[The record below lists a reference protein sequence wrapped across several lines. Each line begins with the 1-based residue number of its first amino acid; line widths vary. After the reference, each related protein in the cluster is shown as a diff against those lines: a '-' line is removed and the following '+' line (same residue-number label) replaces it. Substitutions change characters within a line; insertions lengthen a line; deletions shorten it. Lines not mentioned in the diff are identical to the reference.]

1 MSHEI
6 KENKRRQEIIKR
18 LTYELPVLRARIGA
32 SQAEIADRLGISRQT
47 YCSIET
53 GKKDMSWTTCVA
65 LFGVFHSN
73 AETREML
80 KRIEGLKDAA
90 VNELEI

>member
-1 MSHEI
+1 MSHEFN
-6 KENKRRQEIIKR
+6 ENERRQEIIKK

-32 SQAEIADRLGISRQT
+32 SQVEIADRLGISRQT
-47 YCSIET
+47 YCSIEN

-65 LFGVFHSN
+65 LFAVFLSN

>member
-1 MSHEI
+1 MI
-6 KENKRRQEIIKR
+6 IDTNENARRQEIIR
-18 LTYELPVLRARIGA
+18 IMTYELPVLRARIGA

-47 YCSIET
+47 YCSIENE
-53 GKKDMSWTTCVA
+53 KKEMSWTTCVA
-65 LFGVFHSN
+65 LFAVFCSN

>member
-6 KENKRRQEIIKR
+6 NENERRQEIIKK
-18 LTYELPVLRARIGA
+18 LNYELPVLRARLGA

-53 GKKDMSWTTCVA
+53 GKKDMNWTICVA
-65 LFGVFHSN
+65 LFAVFHSN

>member
-1 MSHEI
+1 MNHRTNE
-6 KENKRRQEIIKR
+6 EERRQEIIKK

-53 GKKDMSWTTCVA
+53 GKKDMNWTTCVA
-65 LFGVFHSN
+65 LFAVFHSN
-73 AETREML
+73 AETQEML
-80 KRIEGLKDAA
+80 KKIDGLKDAA
-90 VNELEI
+90 VQELKI

>member
-1 MSHEI
+1 MSHDI
-6 KENKRRQEIIKR
+6 NENERRQEIIKKM
-18 LTYELPVLRARIGA
+18 TYELPVLRARIGA

-53 GKKDMSWTTCVA
+53 GKKDMNWTTCVA
-65 LFGVFHSN
+65 LFAVFHSN
-73 AETREML
+73 VKTREML

>member
-1 MSHEI
+1 MNHRTNE
-6 KENKRRQEIIKR
+6 KERRQEIIKK

-53 GKKDMSWTTCVA
+53 GKKDMNWTTCVA
-65 LFGVFHSN
+65 LFAVFHSN

-80 KRIEGLKDAA
+80 KKIS
-90 VNELEI
+90 

>member
-1 MSHEI
+1 MNHRTNE
-6 KENKRRQEIIKR
+6 EERRQEIIKK

-53 GKKDMSWTTCVA
+53 GKKDMNWTTCVA
-65 LFGVFHSN
+65 LFAVFHSN
-73 AETREML
+73 AKTREML
-80 KRIEGLKDAA
+80 KKIDGLKDAA
-90 VNELEI
+90 VQELEI

>member
-1 MSHEI
+1 MSHEFN
-6 KENKRRQEIIKR
+6 ENERRQEIIKK

-47 YCSIET
+47 YCSIEN

-65 LFGVFHSN
+65 LFAVFPSN
-73 AETREML
+73 VETREML
-80 KRIEGLKDAA
+80 KKIDGLKDAA
-90 VNELEI
+90 VQELEI